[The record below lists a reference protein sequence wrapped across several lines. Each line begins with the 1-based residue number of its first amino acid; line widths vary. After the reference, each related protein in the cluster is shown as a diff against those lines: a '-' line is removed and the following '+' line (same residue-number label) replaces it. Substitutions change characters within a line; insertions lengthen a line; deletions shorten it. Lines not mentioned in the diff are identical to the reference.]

1 MKKKNLYEKIKTY
14 IKIDYWSEIV
24 IALEMMPLIHINLS
38 IHIAHLSR
46 PYLYSKENSIFMLV
60 EPLEESKIKF
70 G

>member
-1 MKKKNLYEKIKTY
+1 MKKKIYMRIKTF
-14 IKIDYWSEIV
+14 IKIDDWSEIV

-46 PYLYSKENSIFMLV
+46 PYLYSKENSIFLLV
-60 EPLEESKIKF
+60 KPSEESKIKF